1 MRVLAM
7 THGSDLPES
16 HMLMGLA
23 RSGVELEVM
32 MNPKSPHYDRMVE
45 AGLPVEPWLCKG
57 RLDRA
62 SIRHLRKKFRAS
74 PPDLVHS
81 LYNRALGNALW
92 ASRGLPIRHVA
103 YRGRQGNVSRWD
115 PAARITYFHPRLDRI
130 ICVSNGVKDS
140 LLAARMPADR
150 LITIYKG
157 HDPAWYRTT
166 GPKPDLSEFGI
177 PDDAFVVG
185 CAANLRG
192 SKGAEVLLAAVH
204 ELIRMPEVHFLLMGE
219 VRDDHVKR
227 LAADP
232 KIAGQLHLAGFRTDA
247 RELLGACNLC
257 VMSSRTEGLPK
268 GVIEAMVQGIPAV
281 VTRVGGMP
289 ELVEDGVSGLV
300 VPPGDPVALA
310 GAIGELAADPRRC
323 LGMGEQARRRIV
335 EQFNTE
341 TTVEQT
347 LALYREILEMPRI

>member
-7 THGSDLPES
+7 TDGSDLPES
-16 HMLMGLA
+16 HMLIGLA
-23 RSGVELEVM
+23 RAGVQMEVM
-32 MNPKSPHYDRMVE
+32 LNSASPNLERFRAE
-45 AGLPVEPWLCKG
+45 GLSVDPWLCKS
-57 RLDRA
+57 RLDRG
-62 SIRHLRKKFRAS
+62 SIKYLRAKFRAH

-81 LYNRALGNALW
+81 LYSRALGNALW

-140 LLAARMPADR
+140 LLAAHMPGER

-157 HDPAWYRTT
+157 HDPAWYRTS
-166 GPKPDLSEFGI
+166 GPRPDLSEFGI
-177 PDDAFVVG
+177 PAGAVVVG

-204 ELIRMPEVHFLLMGE
+204 ELTRVPEVHFLLMGE
-219 VRDDHVKR
+219 VRDNHVRK

-257 VMSSRTEGLPK
+257 VMASHTEGLPK
-268 GVIEAMVQGIPAV
+268 GVIEAMVQGVPAV

-289 ELVEDGVSGLV
+289 ELVEDGVCGLV
-300 VPPGDPVALA
+300 VPPRDPKALA
-310 GAIGELAADPRRC
+310 GAIAELAADPGRC
-323 LGMGEQARRRIV
+323 RAMGEQAHRRIV
-335 EQFNTE
+335 EKFNTE

-347 LALYREILEMPRI
+347 LALYRSVLSG